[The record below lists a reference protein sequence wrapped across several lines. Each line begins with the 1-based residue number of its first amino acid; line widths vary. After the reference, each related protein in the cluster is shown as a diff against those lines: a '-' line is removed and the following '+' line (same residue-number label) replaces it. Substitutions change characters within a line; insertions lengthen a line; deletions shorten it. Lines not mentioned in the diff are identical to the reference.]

1 MQLKIKNKILVLS
14 DIVSKYITVADYNNF
29 TKNIVDNSI
38 KSKNL
43 VNKSAMDGF
52 IKNVDLDFK
61 KKQR

>member
-14 DIVSKYITVADYNNF
+14 DIVSKYITVADYNKF

-43 VNKSAMDGF
+43 VNTSAMDRF

-61 KKQR
+61 KKER

>member
-14 DIVSKYITVADYNNF
+14 DIVSKYITEADYNKF